1 MPSVQKICENCKKT
15 FLVLEKEI
23 EFLEKKGIPSPCE
36 CAKCRQDKRLS
47 MRNERNLYKRK
58 CGKCGMEMVSTY
70 APESPYIVYCQKC
83 FWEYIG

>member
-1 MPSVQKICENCKKT
+1 MPSVQKTCENCKKS

-23 EFLEKKGIPSPCE
+23 EFLQKKEIPLPGE
-36 CAKCRQDKRLS
+36 CFKCRQDKRLS

-58 CGKCGMEMVSTY
+58 CDKCNQEMVSTY
-70 APESPYIVYCQKC
+70 GPDSPFIIYCQKC